1 MNAYFFPFFAVSIWA
16 FNTIVSK
23 LSVGIVDASAMAF
36 YRWFFAFLVL
46 TPFVIH
52 GVWRELRT
60 VRDNIG
66 KIAILGL
73 LRIVIYQSIIY
84 VAVQSV
90 PATTLAIF
98 GGLVPILILLCSTI
112 ILRTPLTIWMLFGF
126 VLAFCGVLYLSSKGE
141 LSNLGSLQ
149 GQTGEFLLLL
159 SSSAYALYTVLVK
172 KWNIQLNTWR
182 FLYLQIGIGLIILF
196 PFFLYQGNYQ
206 LSRDGIGLI
215 SYAAIP
221 ASLLAPYFWLKGVEK
236 IGANRSALFLN
247 LTPLLTISLAVII
260 LKEPIHQYLMIGAG
274 LIIAGI
280 ACTFIG
286 SKTRKSV

>member
-23 LSVGIVDASAMAF
+23 LSVGVVDASAMAF

-46 TPFVIH
+46 TPFVIR
-52 GVWRELRT
+52 GILREWGIIRE
-60 VRDNIG
+60 NIG

-84 VAVQSV
+84 VAVQTV

-98 GGLVPILILLCSTI
+98 GGLVPLLILFCSTL
-112 ILRTPLTIWMLFGF
+112 ILRTPLTSGMVLGF
-126 VLAFCGVLYLSSKGE
+126 ILAFCGVLYLSSKGD
-141 LSNLGSLQ
+141 LSNLGTFQ
-149 GQTGEFLLLL
+149 GQSGEFLLLL

-172 KWNIQLNTWR
+172 KWNITLNTWR
-182 FLYLQIGIGLIILF
+182 FLYLQIGIGILILL
-196 PFFLYQGNYQ
+196 PFFLYQGHYQ
-206 LSRDGIGLI
+206 LSKDAFGLI

-247 LTPLLTISLAVII
+247 LTPLLTITLAVLI
-260 LKEPIHQYLMIGAG
+260 LKEPIHLYFIIGAG
-274 LIIAGI
+274 LIILGI
-280 ACTFIG
+280 GCTFIRG
-286 SKTRKSV
+286 KRLESA